1 MYTLLTFCRASE
13 SNLIGSNNYMS
24 EQLKLGNASI
34 ELAGI
39 PDVIV
44 FEGYNTSKL
53 EPLAFANYGM
63 SICVGM

>member
-1 MYTLLTFCRASE
+1 
-13 SNLIGSNNYMS
+13 MS